1 MLHGQLG
8 ACKRP
13 MLSVPKCRSLM
24 TQECTSWSVLAG
36 HGIWQPER
44 EASGLMNFQNSVQQA
59 AGVQITA
66 YLLAALQQDPSLY
79 LGLQDATLVQNV
91 NAVDTLENTLQ
102 VLNPAL
108 QLLLQPEVNPSQ

>member
-1 MLHGQLG
+1 MLKTPVHKA
-8 ACKRP
+8 AC
-13 MLSVPKCRSLM
+13 
-24 TQECTSWSVLAG
+24 E
-36 HGIWQPER
+36 
-44 EASGLMNFQNSVQQA
+44 
-59 AGVQITA
+59 QITA

-108 QLLLQPEVNPSQ
+108 QLLLQPEVRPPTNPGTHALSCLIAGQAFTYVCRHDCACSCRHGRTSRAAWPIR

>member
-1 MLHGQLG
+1 MSQ
-8 ACKRP
+8 P
-13 MLSVPKCRSLM
+13 
-24 TQECTSWSVLAG
+24 CTSWSALGLALHLAAWQLQHEQMLKAPVLK
-36 HGIWQPER
+36 
-44 EASGLMNFQNSVQQA
+44 A

-102 VLNPAL
+102 VLNPVL
-108 QLLLQPEVNPSQ
+108 QLLLQPEVRPPSNPGTCAMLSHRWSGLFTCVQA